1 MDTVV
6 TKLPWG
12 QEIWMRIQQAV
23 QSEVERVTISQ
34 KFLPLA
40 GPMPDALTVPAD
52 PITRDRELRL
62 VMNEAAVSPLCE
74 IWTEF
79 ALTPQQVK
87 DEAMLMKART
97 LAIRAARFVTLAEDA
112 LIFNGDA
119 ALKNYPLLA
128 TGVVRHR
135 SGPAG
140 LGSLGLAGIAESRLT
155 DGKESPGRAIYQS
168 VTQAYAS
175 LQDRGHYGPYALVL
189 NTAADAEV
197 NAPPPDT
204 FIFESDRLRALFDKG
219 LFGTGTLPEKPKF
232 NGLLFS
238 LGGHSMDLVIGR
250 PAEAAYLQEDPDGK
264 FRFRVW
270 KRFAFRLRDPGAVA
284 HFQIDKKT
292 RRSKS

>member
-12 QEIWMRIQQAV
+12 QESWVRIQQAV
-23 QSEVERVTISQ
+23 QAEVERVAIAQ
-34 KFLPLA
+34 KFLPLS

-52 PITRDRELRL
+52 PIARDNELRL

-79 ALTPQQVK
+79 TLTPQQAK

-112 LIFNGDA
+112 LIFNGDG

-128 TGVVRHR
+128 SGMVRHR

-140 LGSLGLAGIAESRLT
+140 LGSMGLAETAKSKSI
-155 DGKESPGRAIYQS
+155 DGKVSPGRAIFQS
-168 VTQAYAS
+168 VTEAYAV

-189 NTAADAEV
+189 NTAAQAEV
-197 NAPPPDT
+197 NAPPVDT
-204 FIFESDRLRALFDKG
+204 FIFESDRLRVLFEKG
-219 LFGTGTLPEKPKF
+219 LFGTGTLPQKPNF
-232 NGLLFS
+232 QGLLFS
-238 LGGHSMDLVIGR
+238 LGGQAMDLVIGR
-250 PAEAAYLQEDPDGK
+250 PAEASYLQEDPDGK

-270 KRFAFRLRDPGAVA
+270 KRFAFRLRDPSAVA
-284 HFQIDKKT
+284 HFQIEKKPG
-292 RRSKS
+292 RSKS